1 LQPIKTKEMKHSLA
15 IIALGTVFLHSCTG
29 QDSTNKVDLKTDID
43 SVSYAMGVAFGADVK
58 GYLEGNGLDT
68 VLDMNAIIA
77 GIRHVVNDES
87 KIEEEEAFAL
97 IQSFQAKQ
105 GEKRAAENTSRA
117 EKFLA
122 ENGAKPNVITTES
135 GLQYVVL
142 QEGTGDAPSIM
153 DQVKVHYTGKL
164 LNGTTFD
171 SSEDRGEPVTFYL
184 RQVIPGWTEMLQ
196 LMKPG
201 SKVKAFI
208 PGQLAYGPN
217 GGPQGSGIGPNE
229 LLVFDI
235 HLIDVIKD
243 KK

>member
-1 LQPIKTKEMKHSLA
+1 MKHSLA
-15 IIALGTVFLHSCTG
+15 IIALGTAFLHSCTG
-29 QDSTNKVDLKTDID
+29 QDSASSVKLNNDID
-43 SVSYAMGVAFGADVK
+43 SVSYAMGVAFGTDVK

-77 GIRHVVNDES
+77 GIRGVIDE
-87 KIEEEEAFAL
+87 KALIEEENAFAL
-97 IQSFQAKQ
+97 IQSFQSKQ
-105 GEKRAAENTSRA
+105 SEKRASENTSRGEA
-117 EKFLA
+117 FLT
-122 ENGAKPNVITTES
+122 ENGAKANVITTES

-142 QEGTGDAPSIM
+142 QEGSGDAPTIM

-164 LNGTTFD
+164 LSGDTFD

-235 HLIDVIKD
+235 QLIDVIKEE
-243 KK
+243 K